1 MIGCTKDL
9 NYDLFANANYKEG
22 TMPYVEMKK
31 KLNQGLL
38 IMINAVFF
46 YHISMVSA
54 FMYRFAKV
62 DYADYLFADNR

>member
-31 KLNQGLL
+31 EITALKAEKQEG
-38 IMINAVFF
+38 
-46 YHISMVSA
+46 
-54 FMYRFAKV
+54 
-62 DYADYLFADNR
+62 

>member
-46 YHISMVSA
+46 TIYLWYLHSCTV
-54 FMYRFAKV
+54 FAKV